1 MTETT
6 SPALDADVLVI
17 GAGFAGLTA
26 ARELGQSGISVI
38 VLEARDRLGGRAWLE
53 TQLGRS
59 LEIGGTW
66 VHWTQPFVWAEMKR
80 YGLGTAQSPTPEIA
94 YWWGDGKRHHGD
106 PAQLLMDLGVSNQ
119 KLVEDSR
126 RYFPQPFT
134 PFANPAIV
142 EVDAFSLSEKIAELQ
157 ISDYSKDILE
167 SFWALNFNGPVDDAA
182 FTQAL
187 RWVALT
193 NGDWLV
199 SFEACATFKIEGG
212 TEALINAMA
221 VGTDVRLNTAV
232 LAFQQDDT
240 GISVTAADGV
250 RYRAKHVIC
259 TIPLGALQGISFE
272 PALPDSS
279 RKAVTEGQ
287 VSKGVKAWIKVKGS
301 PRPLVALGSADW
313 PLNFAQ
319 TEYEQGGDTILV
331 AFGPDSSRLDTT
343 DLEQVQAAV
352 DLLLPDA
359 EVLDVASHD
368 WTTDPFSGETWPMHR
383 PGYLTECLATFQEPQ
398 GRLIFAGSD
407 FANGWGGFIDG
418 AIESGLEAARSLRTP
433 SQELTPRNC
442 QTSVTVVFPQARET
456 PHEGSDDIAVCAA
469 D

>member
-6 SPALDADVLVI
+6 SPAIDADVLVI

-26 ARELGQSGISVI
+26 ARELRQTGHSVI
-38 VLEARDRLGGRAWLE
+38 VLEARERLGGRAWLD
-53 TQLGRS
+53 TRLGRP

-80 YGLGTAQSPTPEIA
+80 YGLGTVQSPVPETA

-106 PAQLLMDLGVSNQ
+106 PEQLLNDIGVSNQ
-119 KLVEDSR
+119 RLVEDSR
-126 RYFPQPFT
+126 RYFPEPFS
-134 PFANPAIV
+134 PLANPRIA
-142 EVDAFSLSEKIAELQ
+142 EVDSIPLPKKIAELR

-167 SFWALNFNGPVDDAA
+167 SFWALNFNGPIDDAA

-212 TEALINAMA
+212 TAALINAMA
-221 VGTDVRLNTAV
+221 AGTDVRLNTPV
-232 LAFQQDDT
+232 LSVKQDDS
-240 GISVTAADGV
+240 GVSVRATDGSL
-250 RYRAKHVIC
+250 YRAHHVIC
-259 TIPLGALQGISFE
+259 TLPLGAMSRISFE

-279 RKAVTEGQ
+279 RKAIAEGQ
-287 VSKGVKAWIKVKGS
+287 VSRGIKAWIKVKGR
-301 PRPLVALGSADW
+301 PRPFVALGSVDW

-319 TEYEQGGDTILV
+319 TEYQQGGDTILV

-343 DLEQVQAAV
+343 DLQQVQGAV
-352 DLLLPDA
+352 DLLLPDT

-368 WTTDPFSGETWPMHR
+368 WNADVFSGETWPMHR
-383 PGYLTECLATFQEPQ
+383 PGYLTECLAAFQKPQ
-398 GRLIFAGSD
+398 GRLNFAGSD

-418 AIESGLEAARSLRTP
+418 AIESGLEAARSVQNAIQICP
-433 SQELTPRNC
+433 PVAS
-442 QTSVTVVFPQARET
+442 
-456 PHEGSDDIAVCAA
+456 
-469 D
+469 